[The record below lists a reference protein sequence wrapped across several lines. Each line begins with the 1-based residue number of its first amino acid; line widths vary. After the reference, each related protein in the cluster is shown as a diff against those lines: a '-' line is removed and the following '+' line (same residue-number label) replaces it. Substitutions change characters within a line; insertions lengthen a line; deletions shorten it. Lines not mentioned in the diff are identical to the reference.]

1 MYTIFESI
9 NLLINK
15 PVSQVGQEVTQQLFL
30 ARIMS
35 RPDSCNSVLVGLPT
49 STMQSLQCVW
59 IRNAAAQLA
68 FSLSHFDHVKPTLIQ
83 PQWLPV
89 SYEIKLELCCIIHII
104 HYGCRL
110 AYWTEMVQ
118 SVGSSRSRFGLR
130 SSSTSSMD
138 YSLSQLCM
146 KFRERTFSHAG
157 PAT

>member
-89 SYEIKLELCCIIHII
+89 SYEIKLC
-104 HYGCRL
+104 
-110 AYWTEMVQ
+110 AA
-118 SVGSSRSRFGLR
+118 
-130 SSSTSSMD
+130 SSTSSTMVVGWRIGQKWF
-138 YSLSQLCM
+138 SQ
-146 KFRERTFSHAG
+146 SA
-157 PAT
+157 PADHVSGYAHLLPRRWTTLYHSCA